1 MKICICCSLSFTK
14 EVLALAKELEK
25 QGFELLLPNS
35 VMERSIEKP
44 DFDPVQSKIK
54 TGNVNKHIDKIKAS
68 DAVLVCNY
76 TKNGIENYIGA
87 NTFLEIAAAHYF
99 EKPIYALNP
108 LTDRPYIHD
117 EIHSFDIRVLNGDL
131 NKIKKE
137 KQCQ

>member
-54 TGNVNKHIDKIKAS
+54 TGNANKHIDKIKAS

-108 LTDRPYIHD
+108 LTDQPYIHD

>member
-14 EVLALAKELEK
+14 EVLALAKELEQ

-99 EKPIYALNP
+99 EKPIYTLNP
-108 LTDRPYIHD
+108 LPDQPYIHD
-117 EIHSFDIRVLNGDL
+117 EIHSFGIKTLNGNL
-131 NKIKKE
+131 SRLKV
-137 KQCQ
+137 